1 LDKSSLKHI
10 LKFIS
15 MTEIALALFFL
26 LPIFVGV
33 IYHEEVRVFVLFDV
47 SCLLVSS
54 AVFFFLRNHKV
65 DLNVKEGILAVN
77 LVWILLGFMG
87 AYPLFMYTDVS
98 ISSALFESISG
109 FTTTGATVYSDIES
123 LPKMI
128 LTLRSL
134 MHWLGGM
141 GIIVL
146 GVGLF
151 SILNPNGSVA
161 LFKAESTGLT
171 AEKITPR
178 IKDTALRLWAVYA
191 LLTLIDLLLLYF
203 EGMTFFDAL
212 NHAFSTISTGGFST
226 KNNSLA
232 YYADN
237 SLIIWTTTL
246 FMLLSGV
253 NFIAHLKL
261 FNKDFSGYKTETF
274 FWYIRIFIFLS
285 LSLSLMHY
293 FSSQNSLYFSLTHG
307 FFTISSILTTTGFAT
322 LDYEQ
327 WGHFAISLAFVA
339 MLIGGNTSS
348 TAGGVKVIRYI
359 IIFKTLAAE
368 IKKILYPN
376 AIFNVFINDN
386 KMKDNVI
393 YSTVGFFMLFSMAN
407 LILTLYLFSRGYD
420 AMTSVSASLACI
432 GNIGPGFGAVGPVN
446 NYSFFNDFDKIIL
459 SVFMIIGRLEFYTVV
474 LLFTKRF
481 WQRF

>member
-1 LDKSSLKHI
+1 LDKSSLKNI

-15 MTEIALALFFL
+15 MTEIALALFFI
-26 LPIFVGV
+26 LPISIG
-33 IYHEEVRVFVLFDV
+33 ILYHEDVKPFIYFDLC
-47 SCLLVSS
+47 CLLISS
-54 AVFFFLRNHKV
+54 LVFLFLRNHKV
-65 DLNVKEGILAVN
+65 DLNLKEGVLSVN
-77 LVWILLGFMG
+77 LVWLLLGFMG
-87 AYPLFMYTDVS
+87 AYPLYIYTDIS
-98 ISSALFESISG
+98 MSSALFESISG
-109 FTTTGATVYSDIES
+109 FTTTGATVYTDIES

-128 LTLRSL
+128 LILRSL

-161 LFKAESTGLT
+161 LFKAESTGIT

-178 IKDTALRLWAVYA
+178 IKDTALRLWGVYT
-191 LLTLIDLLLLYF
+191 LLTIVDMMFLYF
-203 EGMTFFDAL
+203 EGMSFFDAL
-212 NHAFSTISTGGFST
+212 NHSFSTISTGGFST

-237 SLIIWTTTL
+237 SMIIWTTTF

-261 FNKDFSGYKTETF
+261 FKKDISGYKTETF
-274 FWYIRIFIFLS
+274 FWYIRIFVLLS
-285 LSLSLMHY
+285 LAMSFMHY
-293 FSSQNSLYFSLTHG
+293 FSSQNTLFFSLTHG
-307 FFTISSILTTTGFAT
+307 FFTISSILTTTGFVT

-376 AIFNVFINDN
+376 AIFNVFINGN
-386 KMKDNVI
+386 KMKENVI
-393 YSTVGFFMLFSMAN
+393 YSTVGFFMLFSIAN
-407 LILTLYLFSRGYD
+407 LVLTLYLFSRGYD
-420 AMTSVSASLACI
+420 AITAVSASLACI
-432 GNIGPGFGAVGPVN
+432 GNIGPGFGTVGPIN
-446 NYSFFNDFDKIIL
+446 NYNFFSDFDKIIL
-459 SVFMIIGRLEFYTVV
+459 SIFMIIGRLEFYTVV